1 MEKAAI
7 FDNLLKKIYYYL
19 SIRPRTKKEV
29 LDYLEKRLDKLNLEG
44 SGEDKQEIINKITS
58 KLEEQRYI
66 NDADFV
72 RWFVESRSN
81 IRPKGK
87 RVLYFELKQK
97 GVDKEVVDKFFLN
110 VMIDEFELAK
120 KALSKKW
127 FLFKKLDR
135 EKKYQRALRHLLG
148 KGFSF
153 EVAKKAFEEMNNV
166 E

>member
-7 FDNLLKKIYYYL
+7 FDNLLKKSYYYL

-87 RVLYFELKQK
+87 RVLYFELKLK
-97 GVDKEVVDKFFLN
+97 RLLTNFF
-110 VMIDEFELAK
+110 
-120 KALSKKW
+120 
-127 FLFKKLDR
+127 
-135 EKKYQRALRHLLG
+135 
-148 KGFSF
+148 
-153 EVAKKAFEEMNNV
+153 
-166 E
+166 